1 MNGNIYLLIRA
12 QEGMQL
18 FMAKVIHLNFLEGQ
32 AYVNSPIENK
42 LTGPFKNW
50 SQRIFCFKRH
60 SLLNL

>member
-32 AYVNSPIENK
+32 AYVNSPIKINWQVLLK
-42 LTGPFKNW
+42 TGHRGSFAL
-50 SQRIFCFKRH
+50 SVILC
-60 SLLNL
+60 